1 MDVLLRQHKANE
13 RERIRVLEEA
23 EEVEQRRRKFRA
35 ALQARPT
42 ETHVRL
48 SADFEAAKQ
57 KRAAVAEAREKEDTA
72 SSQFRAKDYNGPA
85 GEPWSVIQERQ
96 KTERT
101 QVRVC
106 VCVRERERETFFCFV
121 SFRFVSFRS
130 FLSDKPQQGW

>member
-72 SSQFRAKDYNGPA
+72 SSHFRAKDYNGPA

-101 QVRVC
+101 QVRAC
-106 VCVRERERETFFCFV
+106 VCV
-121 SFRFVSFRS
+121 
-130 FLSDKPQQGW
+130 

>member
-13 RERIRVLEEA
+13 RARIRALEEE
-23 EEVEQRRRKFRA
+23 EEVEQQKRKFRA

-48 SADFEAAKQ
+48 SADFEVAKK
-57 KRAAVAEAREKEDTA
+57 KREALIQAREKEDTA
-72 SSQFRAKDYNGPA
+72 SSHFRAKDYNGPA

-101 QVRVC
+101 QVC
-106 VCVRERERETFFCFV
+106 VCVRACVRV
-121 SFRFVSFRS
+121 
-130 FLSDKPQQGW
+130 